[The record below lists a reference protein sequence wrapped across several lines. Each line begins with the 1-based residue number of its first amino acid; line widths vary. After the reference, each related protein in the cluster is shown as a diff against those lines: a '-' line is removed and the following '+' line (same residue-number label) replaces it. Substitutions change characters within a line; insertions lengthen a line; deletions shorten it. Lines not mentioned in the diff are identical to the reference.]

1 MKLVKYPTLQIE
13 ALNQV
18 VAWIAAG
25 EDYGERQVTKLV
37 ESLLP
42 RQKKVGQPSPLTT
55 LYTFEPREFRL
66 LVRGSLKLASY
77 LDRVGVEEAAEL
89 VTAEENLAASLR
101 RLRQAI
107 DQILPEGGE

>member
-1 MKLVKYPTLQIE
+1 
-13 ALNQV
+13 
-18 VAWIAAG
+18 
-25 EDYGERQVTKLV
+25 VTNLV

-42 RQKKVGQPSPLTT
+42 RQAKAGKPSPLTT